1 MRVKTKRHVS
11 FRGIYDT
18 FEIVEATYV
27 TKDVQSG
34 KCWLNVDQEYYF
46 DLMTWLCKMSVACA
60 VWENFVQCDKLTER
74 QIRALQMLKDNGLY
88 LGEIPRMEDN

>member
-34 KCWLNVDQEYYF
+34 KCWLNVDGEGFEMSQEEADEMIEEAF
-46 DLMTWLCKMSVACA
+46 KTGVLDLSNYKKT
-60 VWENFVQCDKLTER
+60 N
-74 QIRALQMLKDNGLY
+74 
-88 LGEIPRMEDN
+88 IPI